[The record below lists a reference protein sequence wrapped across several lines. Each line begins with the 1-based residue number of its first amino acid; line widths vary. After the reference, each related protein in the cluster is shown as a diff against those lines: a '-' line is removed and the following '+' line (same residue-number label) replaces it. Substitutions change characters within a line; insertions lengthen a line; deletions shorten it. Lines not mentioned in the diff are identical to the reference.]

1 MKGLGIAFS
10 MGMVLLVGG
19 VMSSL
24 AWGQVLMPLS
34 GTQGAESINGGVN
47 HYHQRNWN
55 SAVAQFKQAL
65 KKNPNS
71 AVAHYNLGLTLR
83 QMGQQDKA
91 VYHFQRASKFGR
103 SNPFIHNSSAVK
115 QSLKQKMR

>member
-1 MKGLGIAFS
+1 MMKERKMAFGIS
-10 MGMVLLVGG
+10 LMILVYT

-34 GTQGAESINGGVN
+34 GTEGAESINAGVSQ
-47 HYHQRNWN
+47 YHQRNMN
-55 SAVAQFKQAL
+55 SAVEQFRKAL

-83 QMGQQDKA
+83 QMGKQDKA
-91 VYHFQRASKFGR
+91 AHHFKRASKFGA
-103 SNPFIHNSSAVK
+103 SNPFIQNSSEIKRA
-115 QSLKQKMR
+115 LK

>member
-1 MKGLGIAFS
+1 MRGFKIAF
-10 MGMVLLVGG
+10 GIGVVLLVSST
-19 VMSSL
+19 MSSL

-55 SAVAQFKQAL
+55 SAVSQFQQAL

-91 VYHFQRASKFGR
+91 VQHFRKASQFGR
-103 SNPFIHNSSAVK
+103 SNLFIRNSSEVK
-115 QSLKQKMR
+115 KSLEQKMR